1 MDYND
6 KGYVNLHDLNR
17 IANFKNE
24 ALGIRDSVTR
34 QSVVHSDSMVNIGTD
49 FERSK
54 ERHEINEIEK
64 KRVPSR
70 ESTLFPQIALG
81 GLLG

>member
-1 MDYND
+1 
-6 KGYVNLHDLNR
+6 
-17 IANFKNE
+17 
-24 ALGIRDSVTR
+24 
-34 QSVVHSDSMVNIGTD
+34 MVNIGTD